1 VAEPDLL
8 GPESSTDDRQG
19 SEPSAD
25 DVVRTAQ
32 AIAALDDEWQRDEI
46 VDLGGGLRWR
56 PDLTKPGDAVLHVH
70 LADRLRGYVL
80 ERLKAANAAGLEAHL
95 ALPIGA
101 LYQEELLLEL
111 IGMDAQVHVLGEN
124 GAPERVDSVLGAI
137 AGGRNRRPAIAVSV
151 ETRKALGEMGW
162 SLCLADGTK
171 SQKGRRL
178 EGLLTFLLSQIAD
191 FDIWERN
198 LRTDTE
204 ELDIV
209 VVQRATAGR
218 CWTGLGAPFILV
230 ECKNWSAKVGQQQ
243 VSNLRVKMQGRRGS
257 VRIGLIVGTNGFSGD
272 AFDQELRF
280 ASGDLTIV
288 FVGPIEL
295 DRWIHA
301 DSGDEALEEIISRA
315 MLR

>member
-1 VAEPDLL
+1 VAEDDPL
-8 GPESSTDDRQG
+8 GAELAIDNRRG

-25 DVVRTAQ
+25 DVLRTAQ
-32 AIAALDDEWQRDEI
+32 AIIGLDNDWRSDEV

-56 PDLTKPGDAVLHVH
+56 PDLTKPGAAVLHVH

-80 ERLKAANAAGLEAHL
+80 ERLRAATKAGLEAHL

-101 LYQEELLLEL
+101 LYAEELLLEL
-111 IGMDAQVHVLGEN
+111 TRIEGQVHVLDEY
-124 GAPERVDSVLGAI
+124 GAPEKEDSVLGAI
-137 AGGRNRRPAIAVSV
+137 AGGRRRRPAVAVSA
-151 ETRKALGEMGW
+151 ETRKALGEIGW
-162 SLCLADGTK
+162 TWCVAGGTN

-178 EGLLTFLLSQIAD
+178 EGLLSFLLSQIAD
-191 FDIWERN
+191 FDVWERN

-209 VVQRATAGR
+209 VVQRATGGR
-218 CWTGLGAPFILV
+218 CWAGLGAPFILV
-230 ECKNWSAKVGQQQ
+230 ECKNWSAKVGQPQ

-272 AFDQELRF
+272 AFDQEVRF
-280 ASGDLTIV
+280 ASGDLTIA
-288 FVGPIEL
+288 FIGPPEL

-301 DSGDEALEEIISRA
+301 DVCDETLEEIISKA